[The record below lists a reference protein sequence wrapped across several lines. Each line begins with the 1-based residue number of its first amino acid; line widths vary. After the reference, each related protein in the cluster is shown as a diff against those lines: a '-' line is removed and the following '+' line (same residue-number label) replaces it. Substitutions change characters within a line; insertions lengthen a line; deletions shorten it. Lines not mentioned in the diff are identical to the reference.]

1 MARYAGDFHENFF
14 FAENAN
20 KIRSK
25 RKIPFDEGSQ
35 KKEECS
41 KNISHFR
48 RAPKD
53 KEGNEWKG
61 DKERERQRV
70 GERQCGLLSA
80 TSTGY
85 DKVAHSLPTVTTQ
98 HPTHPT
104 PLLWLATCFNIF
116 GNQTSCQRL
125 AQIMMMWP
133 KCQTRPDHRIA
144 A

>member
-20 KIRSK
+20 KIRTK

-53 KEGNEWKG
+53 KERN
-61 DKERERQRV
+61 EREGDREI
-70 GERQCGLLSA
+70 EREG
-80 TSTGY
+80 
-85 DKVAHSLPTVTTQ
+85 
-98 HPTHPT
+98 
-104 PLLWLATCFNIF
+104 F
-116 GNQTSCQRL
+116 CQRR
-125 AQIMMMWP
+125 QQDM
-133 KCQTRPDHRIA
+133 TRLRTVCRP
-144 A
+144 